1 MFAGIRS
8 HPSETRYP
16 GTVNWWSICTR
27 NKTNIEHDVYNDI
40 DDFACKMASQAVAWK
55 NKTARAVIH
64 NHQFLWLSN
73 TSKRH
78 QEIKGRQ
85 NDKQTWNLTL
95 HQKKLELCHPSQDV
109 KGLCKQ
115 KCSSAMVKA
124 LLKDAPRWTSPSVR
138 LLHSTV
144 QVNLFCYLVG
154 FCVPDCLFPRPQKH
168 LIIYNY
174 YARLQII
181 HFHFSPKC
189 WWWHSY
195 SNPFCCRFKYTISNK
210 HGSFVSFWIGL

>member
-1 MFAGIRS
+1 
-8 HPSETRYP
+8 
-16 GTVNWWSICTR
+16 
-27 NKTNIEHDVYNDI
+27 
-40 DDFACKMASQAVAWK
+40 MASQAVACK
-55 NKTARAVIH
+55 HKTARAVVH
-64 NHQFLWLSN
+64 NHQFPWFSN

-78 QEIKGRQ
+78 QEIKGWQ
-85 NDKQTWNLTL
+85 TDKQTWNLTL
-95 HQKKLELCHPSQDV
+95 HQKNLELCHPSQDV

-154 FCVPDCLFPRPQKH
+154 FCVHDCLSPRPQKH
-168 LIIYNY
+168 LIIYNK

-181 HFHFSPKC
+181 YFNLLQNADDGIPIQILSVAASK
-189 WWWHSY
+189 S
-195 SNPFCCRFKYTISNK
+195 TISYK
-210 HGSFVSFWIGL
+210 HGSFVSFWIDQ